1 MKKNELL
8 PTSIR
13 SELPPLGAT
22 EEERDPLVRA
32 KFFYPDFSWTWY
44 AIEFDGDDLFFGL
57 VDGFERELGYFRLS
71 ELMANRGKFGMEI
84 ECDLFFTP
92 CRLSTLLPYRAAA

>member
-1 MKKNELL
+1 MKLQDLL
-8 PTSIR
+8 PKSVL

-22 EEERDPLVRA
+22 ESEHEPLARV

-57 VDGFERELGYFRLS
+57 VDGFEKELGYFRLS
-71 ELMANRGKFGMEI
+71 ELLGNRGKLGMEI
-84 ECDLFFTP
+84 ERDLYFRPT
-92 CRLSTLLPYRAAA
+92 RVSELLRTVRV